1 MDKKHIFITGGTS
14 GIGLSLAE
22 AYLKEGH
29 HVGICGRDLSKIPEY
44 MKDQYPFMHA
54 YELDITDRN
63 KVNEII
69 INFSKGRLDLV
80 IANAGIAS
88 FKGNE
93 IPDFDNVFG
102 VINPNVL
109 GVMSTIEASLKVMLP
124 NHHGHIVVMSS
135 VAGEIGLPRVGQY
148 SASKAAVTKYCE
160 ALAIDLK
167 KYNITISTILPG
179 FIDTP
184 LTKVNTHYMPFLMS
198 SEKATRLIK
207 KSIDNKKIRYV
218 FPLRMKCLVYVLS
231 IMPRGMY
238 RQLMRLVTPTLA

>member
-29 HVGICGRDLSKIPEY
+29 HVGICGRDLSKIPAY
-44 MKDQYPFMHA
+44 MKDQYPFMHV
-54 YELDITDRN
+54 YELDINDRK
-63 KVNEII
+63 KVNETIV
-69 INFSKGRLDLV
+69 NFSKGRLDLV

-88 FKGNE
+88 FKGHD
-93 IPDFDNVFG
+93 IPDFDNVFK
-102 VINPNVL
+102 VINTNVL

-124 NHHGHIVVMSS
+124 NKKGHLVVISS

-167 KYNITISTILPG
+167 KYNIVVTTILPG

-184 LTKVNTHYMPFLMS
+184 LTRVNKHYMPFLMS
-198 SEKATRLIK
+198 SEKATKLIK
-207 KSIDNKKIRYV
+207 KSIDNKAIRYV
-218 FPLRMKCLVYVLS
+218 FPRRMKWLVYILS
-231 IMPRGMY
+231 IMPRRLY
-238 RQLMRLVTPTLA
+238 RTLMGLVASRLT